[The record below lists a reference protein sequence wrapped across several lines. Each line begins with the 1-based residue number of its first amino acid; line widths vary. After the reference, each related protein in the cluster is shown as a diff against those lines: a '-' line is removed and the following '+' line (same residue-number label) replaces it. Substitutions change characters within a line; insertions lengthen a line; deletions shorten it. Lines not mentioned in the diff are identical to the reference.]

1 MGFQER
7 GIWIDAA
14 VTLCSFVAYAA
25 LVLARAQGVPLDRVA
40 YVAPMLWVIGAGIVA
55 IIAGRIATGIGWPED
70 CGKTDVRDLEI
81 GRFGDRVGQ
90 SFLGLSGLAALGLCM
105 AEASHFWIAN
115 VIYLGFV
122 VSVLMGAA
130 MKLAAYR
137 QGIPEL

>member
-1 MGFQER
+1 MAFEER

-14 VTLCSFVAYAA
+14 ATLCSFVVYASI
-25 LVLARAQGVPLDRVA
+25 VLARAQGIPLHSVA
-40 YVAPMLWVIGAGIVA
+40 YVAPMLWVIGVGIVVTIAGHAVAGIA
-55 IIAGRIATGIGWPED
+55 CPDD
-70 CGKTDVRDLEI
+70 CGKKDVRDLEI

-90 SFLGLSGLAALGLCM
+90 SFLGLSGLAALGLCV

-122 VSVLMGAA
+122 SVLMGSA

-137 QGIPEL
+137 QGIPDL